1 MEKNNELQKVDI
13 KYHTCY
19 YFDYIIKIEDLFF
32 NIGWKINWKW
42 RLYKTLSG
50 EKSLRIIYNKV
61 DGFIWGYWG
70 TKYLELFGFEK
81 YLIGL
86 ETSVTSC
93 FFS

>member
-1 MEKNNELQKVDI
+1 MKIFFIILDEKS
-13 KYHTCY
+13 
-19 YFDYIIKIEDLFF
+19 IENDV
-32 NIGWKINWKW
+32 
-42 RLYKTLSG
+42 LYKTLSG

>member
-1 MEKNNELQKVDI
+1 MKIFILILDEKS
-13 KYHTCY
+13 
-19 YFDYIIKIEDLFF
+19 IENDV
-32 NIGWKINWKW
+32 
-42 RLYKTLSG
+42 LYKTLIG

-70 TKYLELFGFEK
+70 TKYLVLFGCDK

-86 ETSVTSC
+86 ETSVASC